1 MASQAQALRTIHK
14 VWNRKKETDSEIRSL
29 RKLALKLKLSPGYL
43 SKVLSGQKPL
53 SEELARKFVKVL
65 SPDSLAQT
73 SILKPFV
80 SATRTESS
88 SKEPD
93 LSVYE
98 IASADAEWLLGKWYR
113 TTLLDLMTLKN
124 FVSDPHWMA
133 ERLGISLS
141 EVETSLAYLARQ
153 GLAFQNE
160 EGRWQKTH
168 LLLRFPTETSKKV
181 IREHHKSHLQR
192 AAQILDSKILPKD
205 FQDRLIVSLSLACNP
220 EHLQEIKTEL
230 HRQLLDAASK
240 LSQGDCQEI
249 YQLNLQLF
257 PQTKSSRS

>member
-1 MASQAQALRTIHK
+1 MSSQAQALRTIQK
-14 VWNRKKETDSEIRSL
+14 VWNRKKETNSEIRSL

-43 SKVLSGQKPL
+43 SKILSGQKPL
-53 SEELARKFVKVL
+53 SEELARKFVRVL
-65 SPDSLAQT
+65 SPDDLAQK
-73 SILKPFV
+73 SIMRPF
-80 SATRTESS
+80 ESTPEVPAMNS
-88 SKEPD
+88 RDIAD

-124 FVSDPHWMA
+124 FVSDPRWMA
-133 ERLGISLS
+133 EKLGISVA

-160 EGRWQKTH
+160 EGCWRKKH

-181 IREHHKSHLQR
+181 IREHHKSNLQR
-192 AAQILDSKILPKD
+192 AAQVLDSKILPKD
-205 FQDRLIVSLSLACNP
+205 FQNRLIISLSLACNP
-220 EHLQEIKTEL
+220 DHLQEVKTEL

-240 LSQGDCQEI
+240 LSEGDCLQI

-257 PQTKSSRS
+257 PQTKGS